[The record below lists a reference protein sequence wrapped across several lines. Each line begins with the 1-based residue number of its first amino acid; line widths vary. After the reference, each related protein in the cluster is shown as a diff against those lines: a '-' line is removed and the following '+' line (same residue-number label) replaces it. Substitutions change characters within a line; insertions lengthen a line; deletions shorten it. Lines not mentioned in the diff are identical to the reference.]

1 MTSTPTHPQNRGVF
15 TEIRNCASAV
25 TSGVLA
31 SHHDHVIAREGFR
44 RSLELGRDVGR
55 SPGLQRRD
63 LRRLEREFPPGGFA
77 RGELDV
83 LQLRRSGIDDLQV
96 DTAGIARR
104 DVGAQ
109 QPLGCSHLHLERPR
123 DGDFECQFRGGGIGD
138 GTHGDFI
145 GSGLGIG
152 RGRNFDGDIL
162 LAFAS
167 TCAEVACL

>member
-1 MTSTPTHPQNRGVF
+1 MT
-15 TEIRNCASAV
+15 
-25 TSGVLA
+25 LA
-31 SHHDHVIAREGFR
+31 AAPAFSDAIFDG
-44 RSLELGRDVGR
+44 
-55 SPGLQRRD
+55 
-63 LRRLEREFPPGGFA
+63 LEREFPPGGFA

-83 LQLRRSGIDDLQV
+83 LQLRRSGIDDLQI

-162 LAFAS
+162 AGIRIDLRRGRPAYSWA
-167 TCAEVACL
+167 